1 MHMIQHLLLLLIA
14 PPLLWLGAPLLPT
27 LWALPVDWRRVVGRQ
42 LAPVRPLH
50 RLGHLLTQP
59 IVAVV
64 LYVGTVAVWHVPAFY
79 DAAQGR
85 TATHD
90 LEHLMFFGTALL
102 YWWPVIYP
110 AKGRRRLSYAL
121 ALPYLLPPFLEGML
135 IGVLLTFT
143 DRPLYQTYQEVERIW
158 GLSVVGDQQL
168 GGLVIWVPG
177 GLLFLIPLI
186 GVLVQLLRQEEA
198 SANQTT
204 QRRKWGST

>member
-1 MHMIQHLLLLLIA
+1 MIQHLLLLLIA

-90 LEHLMFFGTALL
+90 LEHLMFLGTALF
-102 YWWPVIYP
+102 YWWPMIHP
-110 AKGRRRLSYAL
+110 TKGRRRLSYAL

-143 DRPLYQTYQEVERIW
+143 DRPLYQTYQEMERTW

-168 GGLVIWVPG
+168 GGLVM
-177 GLLFLIPLI
+177 
-186 GVLVQLLRQEEA
+186 
-198 SANQTT
+198 
-204 QRRKWGST
+204 